1 MPSALSSNW
10 DVEVSEPDVAPL
22 QVQGPLSLEVMKQL
36 CGAPLA
42 QMKNYKCVITEVA
55 GQPAVVSRTRW
66 SGGFGYEV
74 FPLSSDRAMELWN
87 AILRGG
93 EPYALKV
100 TGPIVH
106 RAVER
111 GVTDTGY
118 YMNSGMNAHQEVA
131 CNFVDLDTHADFVG
145 KEALKRIKACGVKRH
160 SVGLFTEGELPR
172 LKWFWDLKARNN
184 SSGEARWA
192 VHSFDLDRSIGIA
205 IVDVAIKFGNVV
217 EVTHPWKCAQAEV
230 TALPFTGRAK

>member
-1 MPSALSSNW
+1 
-10 DVEVSEPDVAPL
+10 
-22 QVQGPLSLEVMKQL
+22 
-36 CGAPLA
+36 
-42 QMKNYKCVITEVA
+42 MKNYKCVITEVA
-55 GQPAVVSRTRW
+55 GQPAVVSRTGW

-74 FPLSSDRAMELWN
+74 FPLSSDCAMELWN
-87 AILRGG
+87 AILRAG

-118 YMNSGMNAHQEVA
+118 YMNSGMNALKEVA

-160 SVGLFTEGELPR
+160 SVGLLIEGELPR
-172 LKWFWDLKARNN
+172 LEWLWDLKDRDNR
-184 SSGEARWA
+184 SGEDRWA
-192 VHSFDLDRSIGIA
+192 VYSFELDSSIGIA
-205 IVDVAIKFGNVV
+205 IVDVAIKFGDAV
-217 EVTHPWKCAQAEV
+217 EVTHPGGCAQAEV